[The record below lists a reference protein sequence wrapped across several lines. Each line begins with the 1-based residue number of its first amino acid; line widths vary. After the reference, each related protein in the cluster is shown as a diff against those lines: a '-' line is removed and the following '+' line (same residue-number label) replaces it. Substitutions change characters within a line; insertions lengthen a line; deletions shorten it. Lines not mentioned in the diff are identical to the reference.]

1 MQQAG
6 EKLRCLECGRT
17 FQTLRALHSHES
29 LTEIPKITQ
38 RLCQEAPGRC
48 CHNWI
53 SGRCETHTDE
63 ARQLGQEAKYE
74 AKHALFLS
82 QYIKDL
88 DKTLYYGK
96 KLKNNGLTNLHKGI
110 GFRYIALTNNSI
122 NDIDKSLKFLEFEL
136 QNEFIE
142 SYIVKSDI
150 LLFVNQ

>member
-63 ARQLGQEAKYE
+63 ARQLVHAGQRLRYVKAGRTIPKPLRTKKRQPALARLVEAYE
-74 AKHALFLS
+74 
-82 QYIKDL
+82 
-88 DKTLYYGK
+88 G
-96 KLKNNGLTNLHKGI
+96 
-110 GFRYIALTNNSI
+110 
-122 NDIDKSLKFLEFEL
+122 
-136 QNEFIE
+136 
-142 SYIVKSDI
+142 
-150 LLFVNQ
+150 